1 MNIRPLLPDDLSA
14 VESLQ
19 TSCPEASQWRASE
32 YRELLEQSARGWVA
46 RSDSA
51 SPDHLPGF
59 IFIRRA
65 ADEMEILNLAVHP
78 AHRRRGIGGE
88 LLNASL
94 LWASAASVRSV
105 WLEVRASNS
114 FAIRFYEAHRF
125 RIAGARPRYYSHPIE
140 DALLL
145 TAAIS

>member
-1 MNIRPLLPDDLSA
+1 MNIRPLLRDDLPA

-19 TSCPEASQWRASE
+19 AACPEASQWRASE
-32 YRELLEQSARGWVA
+32 YREPLEQSARGWVA
-46 RSDSA
+46 QSDSA
-51 SPDHLPGF
+51 STNHLPGF

-88 LLNASL
+88 LLNASI
-94 LWASAASVRSV
+94 LWATADGVRSV

-114 FAIRFYEAHRF
+114 SAIRFYEAHRF
-125 RIAGARPRYYSHPIE
+125 RIAGTRPRYYSHPTE